1 MRLDPA
7 AGNRRLPG
15 AGDGISVRQSQKNL
29 RIFKRTHWENA
40 MTYEAILYET
50 RGPVAI
56 ITLNRPDRLNAIGQ
70 AVREEVH
77 AAVQAAHEDDAVRA
91 AIITGAGRGFCS
103 GADLSGGMARAA
115 GGGATA
121 PRPLEAPGMSG
132 KLDEDGWVGRWAKRF
147 AHFDKPLIAAVNG
160 VAAGAGMSMALACDM
175 RIGSTN
181 ARFKTV
187 FVERNLSPDSGMS
200 YFLPRI
206 VGYSRAADL
215 VMTSRA
221 VNAEE
226 AYRIGL
232 LDRLVAPENLVDE
245 AVAVAQEMS
254 QWPPLAIRMAK
265 RVLQHNQDAEL
276 DEALRYESVAL
287 GFARK
292 ATNDTKESIA
302 SFAEKRKGVY
312 TGT

>member
-1 MRLDPA
+1 M
-7 AGNRRLPG
+7 G
-15 AGDGISVRQSQKNL
+15 
-29 RIFKRTHWENA
+29 
-40 MTYEAILYET
+40 YEAILYET

-56 ITLNRPDRLNAIGQ
+56 ITLNRPERLNAIGQ

-103 GADLSGGMARAA
+103 GADLSGGVARAA
-115 GGGATA
+115 GDGSAPA
-121 PRPLEAPGMSG
+121 PRPLEAPGMNG
-132 KLDEDGWVGRWAKRF
+132 KLDEEGWVGRWAKRF

-232 LDRLVAPENLVDE
+232 LDRLVEPDQLIDA
-245 AVAVAQEMS
+245 AVAVGEEMA

-276 DEALRYESVAL
+276 DDALRYESVAL
-287 GFARK
+287 GFARR
-292 ATNDTKESIA
+292 ATNDTRESIA

-312 TGT
+312 SGT

>member
-1 MRLDPA
+1 MP
-7 AGNRRLPG
+7 
-15 AGDGISVRQSQKNL
+15 
-29 RIFKRTHWENA
+29 
-40 MTYEAILYET
+40 YEAILYET

-56 ITLNRPDRLNAIGQ
+56 ITLNRPDRLNAIGA

-77 AAVQAAHEDDAVRA
+77 AAVQAAQEDDMVRA

-103 GADLSGGMARAA
+103 GADLSGAATRAAA
-115 GGGATA
+115 GGGGGDGGVPSPFAQTD
-121 PRPLEAPGMSG
+121 R
-132 KLDEDGWVGRWAKRF
+132 LDEMGWVGRWAKRF

-221 VNAEE
+221 VNADE

-232 LDRLVAPENLVDE
+232 LDRVVQPEHLIDE
-245 AVAVAQEMS
+245 AVAIAEEMA

-276 DEALRYESVAL
+276 DDALRYESVAL

-292 ATNDTKESIA
+292 ATNDTRESIA

>member
-1 MRLDPA
+1 M
-7 AGNRRLPG
+7 
-15 AGDGISVRQSQKNL
+15 S
-29 RIFKRTHWENA
+29 
-40 MTYEAILYET
+40 YEAILYET

-56 ITLNRPDRLNAIGQ
+56 ITLNRPERLNAIGA

-77 AAVQAAHEDDAVRA
+77 AAVEAAHEDDAVRA

-103 GADLSGGMARAA
+103 GADLSGAPRPAA
-115 GGGATA
+115 GGEAAA
-121 PRPLEAPGMSG
+121 PAAFGVPAGQNG
-132 KLDEDGWVGRWAKRF
+132 KLDEEGWVGRWAKRF
-147 AHFDKPLIAAVNG
+147 AHFDKPLIGAING
-160 VAAGAGMSMALACDM
+160 VAAGAGMSMALACDV
-175 RIGSTN
+175 RVGSTN

-187 FVERNLSPDSGMS
+187 FVERSLSPDSGMS

-215 VMTSRA
+215 IFSSRA

-232 LDRLVAPENLVDE
+232 LDRLVEPEQLMDE
-245 AVAVAQEMS
+245 AIALAEEMS
-254 QWPPLAIRMAK
+254 QWPPLAVRMGK
-265 RVLQHNQDAEL
+265 KVLQHNIDVDL
-276 DEALRYESVAL
+276 DEALRYESVGL

-292 ATNDTKESIA
+292 AVNDAKESRL
-302 SFAEKRKGVY
+302 SFVEKRKGVY

>member
-1 MRLDPA
+1 
-7 AGNRRLPG
+7 
-15 AGDGISVRQSQKNL
+15 
-29 RIFKRTHWENA
+29 

-77 AAVQAAHEDDAVRA
+77 AAVEAAHEDDTVRA

-103 GADLSGGMARAA
+103 GADLSGAATRAAA
-115 GGGATA
+115 GG
-121 PRPLEAPGMSG
+121 SG
-132 KLDEDGWVGRWAKRF
+132 NGGVPSPFAQTDRLDEMGWVGRWAKRF

-175 RIGSTN
+175 RVGSTN

-221 VNAEE
+221 VNADE
-226 AYRIGL
+226 ADRIGL
-232 LDRLVAPENLVDE
+232 LDRLVAPENLIDE

-276 DEALRYESVAL
+276 DDALRYESVAL

-292 ATNDTKESIA
+292 ATNDTRESIA

>member
-1 MRLDPA
+1 M
-7 AGNRRLPG
+7 
-15 AGDGISVRQSQKNL
+15 S
-29 RIFKRTHWENA
+29 
-40 MTYEAILYET
+40 YEAILYET

-56 ITLNRPDRLNAIGQ
+56 ITLNRPERLNAIGQ

-77 AAVQAAHEDDAVRA
+77 AAVEAAQGDDSVRA
-91 AIITGAGRGFCS
+91 AVITGAGKGFCS

-115 GGGATA
+115 GGGGAA
-121 PRPLEAPGMSG
+121 LPLEAPGMSG

-147 AHFDKPLIAAVNG
+147 AHFDKPLIGAING
-160 VAAGAGMSMALACDM
+160 VAAGAGMSMALACDV

-221 VNAEE
+221 VNADE

-232 LDRLVAPENLVDE
+232 LDRVVEPDALIDA
-245 AVAVAQEMS
+245 AVKMGEEMA

-265 RVLQHNQDAEL
+265 RVLQRNQDAEL
-276 DEALRYESVAL
+276 DDALRYESVAL
-287 GFARK
+287 GFARR
-292 ATNDTKESIA
+292 ATNDTKESIT

>member
-1 MRLDPA
+1 
-7 AGNRRLPG
+7 
-15 AGDGISVRQSQKNL
+15 
-29 RIFKRTHWENA
+29 

-56 ITLNRPDRLNAIGQ
+56 ITLNRPERLNAIGQ

-77 AAVQAAHEDDAVRA
+77 AAIEAAQADDAIRA
-91 AIITGAGRGFCS
+91 AIITGAGKGFCS
-103 GADLSGGMARAA
+103 GADLSGAAARMA
-115 GGGATA
+115 GGGAALPAANTQTE
-121 PRPLEAPGMSG
+121 R
-132 KLDEDGWVGRWAKRF
+132 LDEMGWVGRWAKRF
-147 AHFDKPLIAAVNG
+147 AYFDKPLIAAVNG
-160 VAAGAGMSMALACDM
+160 VAAGAGMSMALACDV
-175 RIGSTN
+175 RVGSTA

-215 VMTSRA
+215 VFSSRA

-232 LDRLVAPENLVDE
+232 LDRLVAPESLLDE
-245 AVAVAQEMS
+245 AVALALDMA

-265 RVLQHNQDAEL
+265 RVLQHNQDAEF
-276 DEALRYESVAL
+276 EPALRYESVAL

-292 ATNDTKESIA
+292 ATADTRESIA
-302 SFAEKRKGVY
+302 AFAEKRKGVY
-312 TGT
+312 TGA

>member
-1 MRLDPA
+1 M
-7 AGNRRLPG
+7 
-15 AGDGISVRQSQKNL
+15 S
-29 RIFKRTHWENA
+29 
-40 MTYEAILYET
+40 YEAILYET

-56 ITLNRPDRLNAIGQ
+56 ITLNRPERLNAIGQ

-77 AAVQAAHEDDAVRA
+77 AAVEAAHEDDQVRA
-91 AIITGAGRGFCS
+91 AIITGAGKGFCS

-115 GGGATA
+115 GGGGAAA
-121 PRPLEAPGMSG
+121 PRPLEAPGMNG

-147 AHFDKPLIAAVNG
+147 AHFDKPLIGAING
-160 VAAGAGMSMALACDM
+160 VAAGAGMSMALACDV

-232 LDRLVAPENLVDE
+232 LDRLVEPDQLIDA
-245 AVAVAQEMS
+245 AVAVGEEMA

-276 DEALRYESVAL
+276 DDALRYESVAL
-287 GFARK
+287 GFARR

-312 TGT
+312 SGT

>member
-1 MRLDPA
+1 M
-7 AGNRRLPG
+7 
-15 AGDGISVRQSQKNL
+15 S
-29 RIFKRTHWENA
+29 
-40 MTYEAILYET
+40 YEAILYET

-56 ITLNRPDRLNAIGQ
+56 ITLNRPERLNAIGQ

-77 AAVQAAHEDDAVRA
+77 AAVQAAHEDDSVRA
-91 AIITGAGRGFCS
+91 AIITGAGKGFCS
-103 GADLSGGMARAA
+103 GADLSGAAARAA
-115 GGGATA
+115 AGGAA
-121 PRPLEAPGMSG
+121 ALPRGDTQAER
-132 KLDEDGWVGRWAKRF
+132 LDEMGWVGRWAKRF

-160 VAAGAGMSMALACDM
+160 VAAGAGMSMALACDV
-175 RIGSTN
+175 RVGSTL

-215 VMTSRA
+215 IFSSRA
-221 VNAEE
+221 VSAEE

-232 LDRLVAPENLVDE
+232 LDRLVAPEHLIDE
-245 AVAVAQEMS
+245 AVALAQEMA
-254 QWPPLAIRMAK
+254 QWPPLAVRMAK

-276 DEALRYESVAL
+276 DDALRYESVCL

-292 ATNDTKESIA
+292 ATADTRESIA
-302 SFAEKRKGVY
+302 AFAEKRKGVY
-312 TGT
+312 TGA

>member
-1 MRLDPA
+1 
-7 AGNRRLPG
+7 
-15 AGDGISVRQSQKNL
+15 
-29 RIFKRTHWENA
+29 

-77 AAVQAAHEDDAVRA
+77 AAVEAAHEDDTVRA

-103 GADLSGGMARAA
+103 GADLSGAATRAAA
-115 GGGATA
+115 GGGGNGGVPSPFAQTD
-121 PRPLEAPGMSG
+121 R
-132 KLDEDGWVGRWAKRF
+132 LDEMGWVGRWAKRF

-206 VGYSRAADL
+206 VGFSRAADL

-221 VNAEE
+221 VNADE

-232 LDRLVAPENLVDE
+232 LDRLVQPEHLIDE

-265 RVLQHNQDAEL
+265 RVLQHNQDVEL

>member
-1 MRLDPA
+1 M
-7 AGNRRLPG
+7 
-15 AGDGISVRQSQKNL
+15 S
-29 RIFKRTHWENA
+29 
-40 MTYEAILYET
+40 YEAILYET

-56 ITLNRPDRLNAIGQ
+56 LTLNRPERLNAIGQ

-91 AIITGAGRGFCS
+91 LIITGAGKGFCS
-103 GADLSGGMARAA
+103 GADLSGAAARMAA
-115 GGGATA
+115 GGAV
-121 PRPLEAPGMSG
+121 PRPDAQGE
-132 KLDEDGWVGRWAKRF
+132 KLDEMGWVGRWAKRF

-160 VAAGAGMSMALACDM
+160 VAAGAGMSMALACDV
-175 RIGSTN
+175 RVGSTN

-215 VMTSRA
+215 VFSSRA
-221 VNAEE
+221 VGAEE

-232 LDRLVAPENLVDE
+232 LDRLVAPESLMDE
-245 AVAVAQEMS
+245 AVALAQEMA

-276 DEALRYESVAL
+276 DAALRYESVAL
-287 GFARK
+287 NFARK
-292 ATNDTKESIA
+292 ATADTRESIA
-302 SFAEKRKGVY
+302 AFAEKRKGVY
-312 TGT
+312 TGA